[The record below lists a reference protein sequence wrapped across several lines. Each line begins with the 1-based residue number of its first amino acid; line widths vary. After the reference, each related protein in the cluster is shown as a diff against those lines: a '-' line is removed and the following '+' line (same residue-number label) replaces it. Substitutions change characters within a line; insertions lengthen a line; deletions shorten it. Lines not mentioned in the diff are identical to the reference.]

1 MTAAQKDPALAWW
14 ADGELAVAGRL
25 DALTDDELA
34 APSALPD
41 WSRAHVVAHLAR
53 NADAL
58 VNLLTWARTGVET
71 PMYPSREVRNAGI
84 ETTAA
89 QLPEELRADYAAACA
104 RLAVAIET
112 MPASAWTA
120 QVRSGQGKEIPATDV
135 PWMRAK
141 EVWVHGV
148 DLRAGLTF
156 ADLPADLCTAL
167 VDEVL
172 ALFAGRDQALG
183 RDDRGHRRRPHLG
196 HRGGAGGG
204 PRDGDRRLAHPVR
217 RLRAPRRR
225 PAGARLARLRRG
237 TAGQVRGAARR
248 RPGLSL
254 PCACRKGK
262 GVTAHPARCGVT
274 ATRTASRGRS
284 TPRGSLRHRI
294 PEDGTGEASPD
305 GAPGSPPP
313 SW

>member
-1 MTAAQKDPALAWW
+1 MQKDAALAWW

-25 DALTDDELA
+25 DALSDDDLA
-34 APSALPD
+34 APSGLPD

-104 RLAVAIET
+104 QLAVAIET

-156 ADLPADLCTAL
+156 ADLPADLCTTL

-172 ALFAGRDQALG
+172 ALFAGRDQAL
-183 RDDRGHRRRPHLG
+183 DAEIVATDVDRTWGSG
-196 HRGGAGGG
+196 TTTVEG
-204 PRDGDRRLAHPVR
+204 PVSAV
-217 RLRAPRRR
+217 
-225 PAGARLARLRRG
+225 
-237 TAGQVRGAARR
+237 AAWLTRSDAS
-248 RPGLSL
+248 GL
-254 PCACRKGK
+254 
-262 GVTAHPARCGVT
+262 
-274 ATRTASRGRS
+274 
-284 TPRGSLRHRI
+284 
-294 PEDGTGEASPD
+294 TGEVP
-305 GAPGSPPP
+305 APPA
-313 SW
+313 WL